1 MREIASACPR
11 HGPRAPRERKEI
23 VSVHEPTDL
32 SGLFPCA
39 LHQAPAVWASIIM
52 GLSSWHVA
60 HPGSV
65 SHGGCEHLCT
75 CTCAS
80 CSLAG
85 TWLILKVSLTEG
97 VSTCALVLVVHV
109 HHAPVPV
116 PVHLC
121 LQVCVHA
128 SMHVWSVLHRGC
140 VGTHRQCMDPCECTE
155 CILHACAHVM
165 HMRTD
170 G

>member
-85 TWLILKVSLTEG
+85 TWLILG
-97 VSTCALVLVVHV
+97 VSDSHGRCEHLCTCTGCTCASCTCPCPCT
-109 HHAPVPV
+109 PVSTG
-116 PVHLC
+116 
-121 LQVCVHA
+121 VC
-128 SMHVWSVLHRGC
+128 
-140 VGTHRQCMDPCECTE
+140 T
-155 CILHACAHVM
+155 CIHACMECLAQRVRGHTQTV
-165 HMRTD
+165 H
-170 G
+170 GPV